1 MMTIEELEKAHRIT
15 QLRLDAVE
23 SNLNGLL
30 EMLVE
35 LGFVEPEFEEISED
49 RTLDS

>member
-1 MMTIEELEKAHRIT
+1 MTELEDLKKAHRIT

-35 LGFVEPEFEEISED
+35 MGFVEPEFEEISD
-49 RTLDS
+49 RLDS